1 MQTSKDMNTLK
12 YLSFGLTGLLVL
24 AMMTATILEKAYG
37 TDFVLSQIYGSPFFV
52 AAWTVVAV
60 SSFIYLMRHRMPKK
74 SFTFLLHFS
83 FLVILAGA
91 LTTYLFGRQGSLHLR
106 TGDTP
111 VHDYVQPDIHLETFP
126 FPVRLN
132 KIRFDY
138 YPGYWSRHGFCRPCR
153 IYR

>member
-91 LTTYLFGRQGSLHLR
+91 LTTYLSAGREVCTYAPETPPYTTMSNR
-106 TGDTP
+106 TCTWKP
-111 VHDYVQPDIHLETFP
+111 FP
-126 FPVRLN
+126 FR
-132 KIRFDY
+132 
-138 YPGYWSRHGFCRPCR
+138 
-153 IYR
+153 